1 VEQIKEAKEGGMS
14 AVASELGAGVW
25 QEMRDHPVRLL
36 GSAATGAATAI
47 GTTLIAPKVLT
58 GIAIAGIGYGSYQ
71 LYKHG
76 GVWIDAAKMVAR
88 SEPDATE
95 SEAARATLRSLGAGA
110 TDVAAGMA
118 GGMAASS
125 LRAALISSTKT
136 NVITEGAKQTGK
148 ATSNETANE
157 SSKNAANAATTNEIT
172 KATVTSETARTT
184 TTTTTTATNEAV
196 KTASS
201 EVAKTTA
208 STPSPDLSLL
218 NFQRRTQNPFKLQA
232 QAGDDLTIVS
242 HSKAALPGHAS
253 GDLVKVAKTDSGKV
267 VLTAMDVEGHG
278 LTAAKKSVSLH
289 RVLDKALSQ
298 ADHKSASEVLAA
310 VDKSMGSKDDLSVT
324 AALAIYNPV
333 NHQVQIATASSEL
346 AFVVRASGQVQ
357 QLDAKVGGFAL
368 GNSLYG
374 VLPHGHQSIN
384 LGPKDLVVMAS
395 DGAFDRFGYGNVSAF
410 RNFLKQVGPRAE
422 SIKQAILNK
431 AVPQTGADDT
441 SFIIFGRPQS

>member
-1 VEQIKEAKEGGMS
+1 MDNQCYRGISEAQMDHTREAEKGGVT
-14 AVASELGAGVW
+14 AVVSELGAGVW
-25 QEMRDHPVRLL
+25 QEMRDHPLRLM

-58 GIAIAGIGYGSYQ
+58 GMAIAGIGYGSYQ

-76 GVWIDAAKMVAR
+76 GAWIEAAKLVAR
-88 SEPDATE
+88 TEPDAPQ
-95 SEAARATLRSLGAGA
+95 SEAARATLRTLGAGA
-110 TDVAAGMA
+110 TDIAAAMT
-118 GGMAASS
+118 GGMAAGS
-125 LRAALISSTKT
+125 LKAALTSSAKSANVLTESTRQTIKT
-136 NVITEGAKQTGK
+136 
-148 ATSNETANE
+148 TSGGVASE
-157 SSKNAANAATTNEIT
+157 SSK
-172 KATVTSETARTT
+172 TATT
-184 TTTTTTATNEAV
+184 TTTVTTGEATKVIATSEAA
-196 KTASS
+196 KTAAP
-201 EVAKTTA
+201 E
-208 STPSPDLSLL
+208 PDLSLL
-218 NFQRRTQNPFKLQA
+218 NFQRRTENPFKLQA

-253 GDLVKVAKTDSGKV
+253 GDLLKVAKTDSGKV

-278 LTAAKKSVSLH
+278 LSAAKKSVSLH
-289 RVLDKALSQ
+289 RILNKALSN
-298 ADHKSASEVLAA
+298 ADHKTASEVLAA
-310 VDKSMGSKDDLSVT
+310 VDKGVSGTDDLSVT

-384 LGPKDLVVMAS
+384 LGPRDLIVMAS

-410 RNFLKQVGPRAE
+410 RSFLKQVGPRAQ

-441 SFIIFGRPQS
+441 SFIIFGRPQSN

>member
-1 VEQIKEAKEGGMS
+1 MEKIREGEAGGMT

-25 QEMRDHPVRLL
+25 QEMRDHPLRLL

-47 GTTLIAPKVLT
+47 GTTLIAPKALT

-76 GVWIDAAKMVAR
+76 GAWIDAAKMVAR
-88 SEPDATE
+88 TEPEAKE
-95 SEAARATLRSLGAGA
+95 SEEARATLRSLGAGA
-110 TDVAAGMA
+110 TDVAAGIA
-118 GGMAASS
+118 GGMAAGS
-125 LRAALISSTKT
+125 LRAALTSSAKT
-136 NVITEGAKQTGK
+136 TNIITEGAKQTGK
-148 ATSNETANE
+148 ATGNEIASEPGKT
-157 SSKNAANAATTNEIT
+157 AANTTASETT
-172 KATVTSETARTT
+172 KATVT
-184 TTTTTTATNEAV
+184 TATNEGV
-196 KTASS
+196 KTATT
-201 EVAKTTA
+201 ETAKNSA
-208 STPSPDLSLL
+208 PSPDLSLL
-218 NFQRRTQNPFKLQA
+218 NFQRRTENPFKLQA
-232 QAGDDLTIVS
+232 QAGEDLTIVS

-253 GDLVKVAKTDSGKV
+253 GDLVKVAKTDSGKI

-289 RVLDKALSQ
+289 RVLNKALSQ

-310 VDKSMGSKDDLSVT
+310 VDKGIGSNDDLSVT

-368 GNSLYG
+368 GNSLYPI
-374 VLPHGHQSIN
+374 LPHGHQSIN

-395 DGAFDRFGYGNVSAF
+395 DGAFDRFGYGNVNAF
-410 RNFLKQVGPRAE
+410 RSFLKQVGPRAE
-422 SIKQAILNK
+422 NIKQAILNK

-441 SFIIFGRPQS
+441 SFIIFGRPQSQ

>member
-1 VEQIKEAKEGGMS
+1 MEKIKEAEAGGMT

-25 QEMRDHPVRLL
+25 QEMRDHPLRLL

-58 GIAIAGIGYGSYQ
+58 GVAIAGIGYGGYQ

-88 SEPDATE
+88 TEPDAAQ

-110 TDVAAGMA
+110 TDVAAGIA
-118 GGMAASS
+118 GGMAAGS
-125 LRAALISSTKT
+125 LRAALTSSAKTT

-148 ATSNETANE
+148 ATGDTIASE
-157 SSKNAANAATTNEIT
+157 SGKTAANTSA
-172 KATVTSETARTT
+172 SETAR
-184 TTTTTTATNEAV
+184 TTATNEAV
-196 KTASS
+196 KTASA
-201 EVAKTTA
+201 EAAKNSA
-208 STPSPDLSLL
+208 PSPDLSLL
-218 NFQRRTQNPFKLQA
+218 NFQRRSESHFKLQA

-253 GDLVKVAKTDSGKV
+253 GDLVKVAKTDSGKI

-278 LTAAKKSVSLH
+278 LTAAKRSVSLH
-289 RVLDKALSQ
+289 RVLNKALSQ

-310 VDKSMGSKDDLSVT
+310 VDKSMGGNDDLSVT

-368 GNSLYG
+368 GNSLYPI
-374 VLPHGHQSIN
+374 LPHGHQSIS

-410 RNFLKQVGPRAE
+410 RNFLKQVGPRAQ
-422 SIKQAILNK
+422 SIKQAILHK
-431 AVPQTGADDT
+431 PIPTTGADDT